1 MKQLT
6 DDELVE
12 QYRNGNEKAFDSLLD
27 RYAKPLYNFI
37 FRMLRNEAESEDI
50 LQEVFIRVIKNI
62 GRYEMKGKFKSW
74 IFTIANRLVMS
85 EFRHRSKRHFLSLD
99 RKLTRDGSGLTL
111 IDVIADEKYLP
122 DVEAERKELHKKLD
136 EVIEL
141 LSFPQKQVVMMRQF
155 SGFTFK
161 EIAKILGCPLNTV
174 LGRMHYALKNLRREL
189 AGFYQ

>member
-99 RKLTRDGSGLTL
+99 RKLTRDGSGLSFV
-111 IDVIADEKYLP
+111 DVIADEKYLP
-122 DVEAERKELHKKLD
+122 DIQAERRELHQKLD

-141 LSFPQKQVVMMRQF
+141 LPFSQKQVVMMRQF

-189 AGFYQ
+189 AGFYP